1 MGQTEMGGATA
12 FSLPISDVHRHGF
25 HRRELFQNVFLRHDP
40 YRLNNKRR
48 NAAGQKWRPRLLRN
62 VSVLSLLGRPA
73 SRSVERQSVVEEK
86 QNKSARSV

>member
-12 FSLPISDVHRHGF
+12 FSLPISGVHRHGF

-48 NAAGQKWRPRLLRN
+48 NAAGQKWRPRILRN
-62 VSVLSLLGRPA
+62 VCIVAAGPA